1 VIDEYVT
8 VEKPTG
14 KSECITEGNR
24 QTCVAEMKEVREL
37 RQYLEEYDA
46 NEDLRNRNIRA
57 CTVQACRTKYGSD
70 TCDVQ

>member
-46 NEDLRNRNIRA
+46 NEDLRNRHIRA